1 MRTLLEKTA
10 KEAGKLLVSYFLR
23 PGNHLKYKAHRE
35 IVNVADLAADKLI
48 TRRLRAKVRGATIM
62 SEEQKIPKGR
72 FDTGFIVDPLDGTTN
87 FTHGTPIWGVNIARI
102 DAGETSAAVSFLPM
116 TDDLF
121 SVERGK
127 GAWRNGKRIRVS
139 NTKKLS
145 ESTLIFCHGYSPA
158 NMRRGAKLYA
168 AIHKKIR
175 YCRMYGSAAF
185 ELAMIATG
193 GADAFIYSGAKPWDI
208 APGVL
213 LVEEAG
219 GIVTDEAGRAW
230 MPGRATRTLVVS
242 NGHLHDDLLALVQ
255 RSI

>member
-1 MRTLLEKTA
+1 MRRLLENTA

-23 PGNHLKYKAHRE
+23 PGNHLTYKAHRE

-62 SEEQKIPKGR
+62 SEEQKQPAGR

-102 DAGETSAAVSFLPM
+102 EAGETVAGVSFLPM
-116 TDDLF
+116 TGDLF
-121 SVERGK
+121 SAERGK
-127 GAWRNGKRIRVS
+127 GAWRNGKRIHVS
-139 NTKKLS
+139 NAKKLS
-145 ESTLIFCHGYSPA
+145 ESTLIFCHGYSPSE
-158 NMRRGAKLYA
+158 MRRGAKLYA
-168 AIHKKIR
+168 GIHSKIR

-185 ELAMIATG
+185 ELAMVASGT
-193 GADAFIYSGAKPWDI
+193 AEAFIYSGAKPWDI

-230 MPGRATRTLVVS
+230 TPGRAARTLIVS
-242 NGHLHDDLLALVQ
+242 NGRIHDELLALV
-255 RSI
+255 RRTL

>member
-1 MRTLLEKTA
+1 MRALLEKTA
-10 KEAGKLLVSYFLR
+10 KEAGKLLLSYFLR

-48 TRRLRAKVRGATIM
+48 TRLLRAKVRGTVIM
-62 SEEQKIPKGR
+62 SEEQKLPRGR

-87 FTHGTPIWGVNIARI
+87 FTSGTPIWGVNIARI
-102 DAGETSAAVSFLPM
+102 EAGETAAGVSFLP
-116 TDDLF
+116 TTGDLY
-121 SVERGK
+121 SAVRGK

-139 NTKKLS
+139 PQKQLS
-145 ESTLIFCHGYSPA
+145 ASTLIFCHGYSPA
-158 NMRRGAKLYA
+158 EMRRGAKLYA
-168 AIHKKIR
+168 AIHPRIR

-230 MPGRATRTLVVS
+230 MPGRTAKTLVVS

-255 RSI
+255 RAL

>member
-1 MRTLLEKTA
+1 MHRLLEKTA

-62 SEEQKIPKGR
+62 SEEQKIPRGR

-102 DAGETSAAVSFLPM
+102 DAGETSAAVSYLPA

-127 GAWRNGKRIRVS
+127 GAWRNGKRISVS
-139 NTKKLS
+139 KTKTLS
-145 ESTLIFCHGYSPA
+145 ESTLIFCHGYSPTE
-158 NMRRGAKLYA
+158 MRRGAKLYA
-168 AIHKKIR
+168 AIHPKIR

-185 ELAMIATG
+185 EMAMIAS
-193 GADAFIYSGAKPWDI
+193 GAEDAFIYSGAKPWDI

-219 GIVTDEAGRAW
+219 GIVTDEEGRAW
-230 MPGRATRTLVVS
+230 MPGRTARTLVVS

-255 RSI
+255 RFL